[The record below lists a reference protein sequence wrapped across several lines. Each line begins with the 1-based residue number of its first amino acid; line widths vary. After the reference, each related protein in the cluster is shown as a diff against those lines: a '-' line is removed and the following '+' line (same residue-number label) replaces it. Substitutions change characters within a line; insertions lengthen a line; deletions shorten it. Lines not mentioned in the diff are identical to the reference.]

1 MSIHFISQKIL
12 FSQSEGKTK
21 MSLPC
26 LQRTEAAQWMRKF
39 VHSLTKRPVWRM
51 SVWIKAT
58 PPQSFFIGLH
68 VFSAVCVFTFCS
80 RLEMIGSLA
89 AGATPGGI
97 TNDQTRLLNGDLR
110 PHQRPQSTLGSP
122 SSWLFWQAIYQPER
136 ISRTG
141 FRRRAVRAN
150 ANEISTTMLCVR
162 SAANS
167 EILLN
172 KYTRRKFLGT
182 RRAEK

>member
-1 MSIHFISQKIL
+1 MD
-12 FSQSEGKTK
+12 
-21 MSLPC
+21 
-26 LQRTEAAQWMRKF
+26 AQICTLSHKASSMAYE
-39 VHSLTKRPVWRM
+39 RM
-51 SVWIKAT
+51 NKSDTSTVIFHRIT
-58 PPQSFFIGLH
+58 RFYGC
-68 VFSAVCVFTFCS
+68 VCVYFCS

-110 PHQRPQSTLGSP
+110 PHKRPQSTLGSP

-167 EILLN
+167 ARDCWTN
-172 KYTRRKFLGT
+172 TRAGKFLGT